1 MIIGKDGCFAII
13 GETVSLNRHYKSR
26 KLRKCLKM
34 KVERAKGFEAFS
46 GRHQLA
52 EAVGHQPLMTT
63 VIFGIFAIFR
73 RFPTISLS

>member
-1 MIIGKDGCFAII
+1 
-13 GETVSLNRHYKSR
+13 
-26 KLRKCLKM
+26 M